1 MAERKR
7 LPRERKQGNILL
19 ALVLTLF
26 IFTAAVVL
34 VLNFKWLYYI
44 DITILGLEEKSGMTV
59 KEIRANYDALIQYNQ
74 FWFHGDLK
82 FPTLF
87 MSETGRIHFQ
97 EVKQIFTAVQY
108 LCMGSGIASLIG
120 IIRHARSR
128 RLGYL
133 KIAGILTFAGDVI
146 KCVVAFLIVF
156 FMYRGSDCRPLLT
169 LYAGAGVTLGHN
181 FPFYM
186 NFKGG
191 KGIAVM
197 AGLVAVNSFW
207 HLPMSLLMIP
217 VTLACFLVP
226 VIVTRYISVGSLAA
240 YTVFLIEMVIIGQMG
255 WLDMQASYCY
265 ELYVILALM
274 TILAWY
280 RHKENLKRLAAGTE
294 NKFGSKK
301 KE

>member
-1 MAERKR
+1 MER
-7 LPRERKQGNILL
+7 LICLAIGYVCGLFQTGYIVGEMSHVDIRK
-19 ALVLTLF
+19 
-26 IFTAAVVL
+26 
-34 VLNFKWLYYI
+34 K
-44 DITILGLEEKSGMTV
+44 
-59 KEIRANYDALIQYNQ
+59 
-74 FWFHGDLK
+74 
-82 FPTLF
+82 
-87 MSETGRIHFQ
+87 
-97 EVKQIFTAVQY
+97 
-108 LCMGSGIASLIG
+108 GSGNAGTTNAL
-120 IIRHARSR
+120 RV
-128 RLGYL
+128 LGW
-133 KIAGILTFAGDVI
+133 KAGILTFAGDVI
-146 KCVVAFLIVF
+146 KCIVAFLVVF

-197 AGLVAVNSFW
+197 AGLVVVNSFW
-207 HLPMSLLMIP
+207 HLPVSLLLIP

-240 YTVFLIEMVIIGQMG
+240 YTVFLIEMILMGQTG
-255 WLDMQASYCY
+255 WFDMREAYCY
-265 ELYVILALM
+265 EMYVILGLM
-274 TILAWY
+274 TALAWY